1 IEAGTGAD
9 NEYFDAKWTGTAYTL
24 KLKSSAKINHL
35 ADKFSVGV
43 KVNDGIKT
51 DKPANLTVNM
61 GSAKLSQSTKAVV
74 MSSQDRYSEGVVEIG
89 VITTDVSGIDKV
101 EIVSPVDK
109 NTKKEYFD
117 VKALGGGKYAIIYK
131 DSKIKP
137 TKGGT
142 VKLNVYLK
150 GNNTAGT
157 AKAKPNGKFSIKVTV
172 K

>member
-1 IEAGTGAD
+1 M
-9 NEYFDAKWTGTAYTL
+9 
-24 KLKSSAKINHL
+24 INHMT
-35 ADKFSVGV
+35 DKFSVGI
-43 KVNDGIKT
+43 KVNDTLKT

-61 GSAKLSQSTKAVV
+61 GKATLSQSTNEVV

-89 VITTDVSGIDKV
+89 VMTADVSGIDKV

-117 VKALGGGKYAIIYK
+117 VKALGGGKYAIVYK
-131 DSKIKP
+131 DNMIRS